1 MGPSRPKQPS
11 SHPAHLG
18 TSPSSTSGRFGQQAR
33 EQCYYGS
40 QCRQL
45 NTDHK
50 RRFAHPNDD
59 DWVVR
64 LDQGDKDARPP
75 ATTAN
80 GTSDLRDAIQHSIQE
95 AASSPKSP
103 RLHTG
108 HGGARVRD
116 DAASLGISPLARGL
130 HASPSKGLGAG

>member
-18 TSPSSTSGRFGQQAR
+18 TSPSSTSGRFGQQTR

-64 LDQGDKDARPP
+64 LDQGDKDARSS

-80 GTSDLRDAIQHSIQE
+80 GVQHNIQE
-95 AASSPKSP
+95 AASSP